1 MLEVLIDEDF
11 QRQLIPLTPFEF
23 GFLESSIIKEGLRE
37 PLIVWRG
44 SGADVLIDGHNRHT
58 ICTRAGL
65 PYTVSPMEFENREA
79 VEEWIDKNQCGRR
92 NLSPDDFRI
101 VSGRIYNRRKKNHG
115 NEGGAVDR
123 SKGLSRQVDDLKT
136 SAIVAEELGTSPRT
150 IERNGQRAELH
161 DTLMSAGE
169 DEAAEAVKHVPQSV
183 ISDAR
188 KLPVAEAAAVAKSA
202 HVSNNSGENEWYT
215 PAEYIDAARDVMGGI
230 DLDPATSEIANKR
243 VQASAWY
250 SKADD
255 GLQQNWSGRVWLN
268 PPYAQPLIRQFAE
281 KMVESISGDVTAAIV
296 LVNNATE
303 TGWFYMMADKA
314 SAVCFPE
321 RRIRFLDPEGNPG
334 APLQGQAFLYFG
346 DSSTEFCERFS
357 EFGWCAIVTK
367 GNT

>member
-1 MLEVLIDEDF
+1 MLEVLIDEEF

-23 GFLESSIIKEGLRE
+23 GFLELSIIKEGLRE

-44 SGADVLIDGHNRHT
+44 SGADVLIDGHNRHA

-92 NLSPDDFRI
+92 NLSSDDFRI
-101 VSGRIYNRRKKNHG
+101 VSGRIYNRRKKAVGSVNQHTA
-115 NEGGAVDR
+115 GGQF
-123 SKGLSRQVDDLKT
+123 GPQQKT
-136 SAIVAEELGTSPRT
+136 AEIVAEELGTSPRVLK
-150 IERNGQRAELH
+150 RNGQRAELH

-215 PAEYIDAARDVMGGI
+215 PVEYIDAARDVMGGI

-281 KMVESISGDVTAAIV
+281 KIVESISGDVTAAIV

>member
-1 MLEVLIDEDF
+1 MMPEVLIDEDF

-44 SGADVLIDGHNRHT
+44 SGADVLIDGHNRHA

-101 VSGRIYNRRKKNHG
+101 VSGRIYNRRKKQVG
-115 NEGGAVDR
+115 GQIPVEGVDQLDPP
-123 SKGLSRQVDDLKT
+123 LST
-136 SAIVAEELGTSPRT
+136 AEIVAEELGASAPT
-150 IERNGQRAELH
+150 IKRNGQRAELH
-161 DTLMSAGE
+161 DTLLRAGE
-169 DEAAEAVKHVPQSV
+169 DDAAEAVKHVPQSV

-188 KLPVAEAAAVAKSA
+188 KLPVAEAAAAAKSA

-243 VQASAWY
+243 VQATVWC

-255 GLQQNWSGRVWLN
+255 GLRQTWSGRVWLN